1 MLVLEGEDV
10 GDPLFLVLLV
20 GIPLVSQFVSTQM
33 RSRFVKFSR
42 DPIQYSGAEIA
53 QMMLQQ
59 SDIHDVQITATPGQ
73 LTDHYNP
80 TNKTVNLSE
89 VVCHERNIA
98 AAAVAAHEVGH
109 AVQHATGYPMLIAR
123 SKMVPF
129 LNISNKILPVVALGG
144 AGMMSMVIQSPL
156 KYAFV
161 AALALPA
168 VFAMVTLPV
177 EFNASKRAFQWMEGA
192 NLLQGEEHA
201 KARKALFWA
210 AMTYVIAALGSI
222 AQLLY
227 YARFFVGKRR
237 R

>member
-1 MLVLEGEDV
+1 M
-10 GDPLFLVLLV
+10 GDPLFLLLLV
-20 GIPLVSQFVSTQM
+20 GVPLISQFVSSQM
-33 RSRFVKFSR
+33 RTRFVQFSR
-42 DPIQYSGAEIA
+42 DPIQFSGAEIA

-59 SDIHDVQITATPGQ
+59 NDIHDVQITATRGQ

-109 AVQHATGYPMLIAR
+109 AVQHATNYPMLTAR

-129 LNISNKILPVVALGG
+129 LNISNKILPIVALGG
-144 AGMMSMVIQSPL
+144 AGTMSFVMHSPL
-156 KYAFV
+156 KWAFIG
-161 AALALPA
+161 ALGLPVLFAL
-168 VFAMVTLPV
+168 VTLPV
-177 EFNASKRAFQWMEGA
+177 EFNASKRALQWMERT
-192 NLLQGEEHA
+192 NLLIGEEHNKA
-201 KARKALFWA
+201 KKALFWA

-227 YARFFVGKRR
+227 YARFFLSRR

>member
-1 MLVLEGEDV
+1 M
-10 GDPLFLVLLV
+10 GDPIFLILLV
-20 GIPLVSQFVSTQM
+20 GIPLVSQFVASQM
-33 RSRFVKFSR
+33 RSRFVKFSQ
-42 DPIQYSGAEIA
+42 DPIQFSGAEIA

-59 SDIHDVQITATPGQ
+59 NDINDVQITATRGQ

-109 AVQHATGYPMLIAR
+109 AVQHATNYPMLTMR

-129 LNISNKILPVVALGG
+129 LNISNKVLPIAAMGG
-144 AGMMSMVIQSPL
+144 AGMMSFVMQSPL
-156 KYAFV
+156 KYAFI
-161 AALALPA
+161 AALGLPA
-168 VFAMVTLPV
+168 LFALVTLPV
-177 EFNASKRAFQWMEGA
+177 EFNASNRALAWMERT

-201 KARKALFWA
+201 KAKKALFWA

-227 YARFFVGKRR
+227 YARLFMGRR
-237 R
+237 RH